1 MARLLAEASELK
13 GAEGI
18 DRLSS
23 AVAVSL
29 VGTWIIH
36 VMWMSLVQ
44 VIAHPAARCCL
55 NSTVVPNTAQQ
66 LERNTGGSFVYDS
79 LVVMCVLLHLLLLIS
94 LLALRAL
101 NYRFPA

>member
-1 MARLLAEASELK
+1 MARLLAEANELK

-44 VIAHPAARCCL
+44 VL
-55 NSTVVPNTAQQ
+55 LTQQ
-66 LERNTGGSFVYDS
+66 LDAV
-79 LVVMCVLLHLLLLIS
+79 
-94 LLALRAL
+94 
-101 NYRFPA
+101 